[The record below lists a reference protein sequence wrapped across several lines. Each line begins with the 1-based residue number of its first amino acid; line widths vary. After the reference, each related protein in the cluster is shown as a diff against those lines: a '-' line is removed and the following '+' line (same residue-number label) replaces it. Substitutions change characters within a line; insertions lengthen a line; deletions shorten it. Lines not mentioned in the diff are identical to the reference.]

1 LTFNHRGFRVAFWI
15 ELQGLN
21 FLQARPLQDN
31 GVDVMTILTLKVF
44 AGLLQLHGPG
54 ATIQSDHPGID
65 ALLPD
70 TREQSANKGTMSPQ
84 SDPNATGPVAS
95 EEFLSDKPLVT
106 EAYFRRGFVRGPG
119 YGAFRRGGYYPYGGG
134 FRRGFARG
142 Y

>member
-1 LTFNHRGFRVAFWI
+1 
-15 ELQGLN
+15 
-21 FLQARPLQDN
+21 
-31 GVDVMTILTLKVF
+31 MSILTLKVF

-70 TREQSANKGTMSPQ
+70 MREQTSDKGVVSVQ
-84 SDPNATGPVAS
+84 SEQNSSGTVAS

-106 EAYFRRGFVRGPG
+106 EAYFRRGFVRAPG
-119 YGAFRRGGYYPYGGG
+119 YGGAFRRGGVGPYGG

>member
-1 LTFNHRGFRVAFWI
+1 MG
-15 ELQGLN
+15 
-21 FLQARPLQDN
+21 
-31 GVDVMTILTLKVF
+31 ILTLKVF

-54 ATIQSDHPGID
+54 AAIESDHPGIN

-70 TREQSANKGTMSPQ
+70 LRGQNADKGTMSTP
-84 SDPNATGPVAS
+84 SDPDGTVAS

-119 YGAFRRGGYYPYGGG
+119 YGAFRRGGGGYPYGGG
-134 FRRGFARG
+134 FRRGFVRG